1 MAKFGIGA
9 RAIDLL
15 GRQQVAGTPTAI
27 SELFKNAHDAYAR
40 NMVVDFYR
48 VRNLLVLRDD
58 GVGMSRRDFETRWLT
73 AATDSK
79 RDSGYMPPPTAD
91 PDQPPRPVMGEKGI
105 GRLAI
110 AVLGKQVLVL
120 SRQKSRGMAN
130 PLVVAL
136 LHWDVF
142 SLPNVQLGDIE
153 IPLRELEGGL
163 LPDRAIVSDMVEEA
177 IRNLAY
183 LRKNTDPRLAD
194 QIIDDLLRFDVDP
207 HSLASVM
214 MEGPDLRDDGHGTHF
229 YILPTNETLALDVD
243 EVVDDEKATP
253 MQKAL
258 LGFSNTM
265 VPGHTPPP
273 MRTAFRDHKGG
284 GLWEDIIGSNN
295 FFSPEDFKNSDHQVS
310 GAFDEHGQFSGSI
323 RVFNGEARPLRIH
336 WPNGRGQPTKCG
348 PFTLSFAYVQG
359 TARETHLPRDRWNEV
374 IGKLN
379 RIGGLYL
386 YRDNIRILPY
396 GDSDYDFLDIERR
409 RTKHAGYYFFSYR
422 RMLGVIE
429 TTRKENANLVE
440 KAGREGFQA
449 NAAYKEFRAILE
461 NFFIQLAAEF
471 FREGGTSS
479 DEFFALREENAKNFE
494 ILKKREQQIS
504 TQRRKLSQSL
514 EKFFTKMAD
523 SAFEDGVNDI
533 VAAVEHR
540 ISALSAGELE
550 PGEIRRMES
559 AALAEI
565 MSISQDSRIV
575 RPRAIGLTKEQTRQ
589 WASYEVQ
596 RGNLE
601 SGTYA
606 PAVERVRMAFAA
618 AKERLGMA
626 DQARQLAFET
636 ISDIS
641 SDSQRQMRKLSSD
654 VRADADGFHERIV
667 QITKESIR
675 TVRTAIEDKLIAFER
690 EAASDMTPEEISR
703 VQSSIE
709 AHIKA
714 VTDQQSDILQKI
726 ASDIASLSNDGP
738 SMGDLLT
745 AMETDLEDRRDRE
758 EQSMRLAQ
766 MGQAI
771 GIVHHEFSAAIRTVR
786 RNVRRLESW
795 ANRNEKFRQVYDDV
809 TQSYA
814 HLDSYLS
821 LFAPLSRGLDQ
832 TKRVIRGSEVAG
844 YLMELLGD
852 RLRRHEVEMSATQNF
867 QDTEIVAFVSTI
879 YPAFV
884 NLVDNALYWLNHG
897 QYVDRETAVGP
908 KRITLDR
915 QGGSLIV
922 SDTGSGVM
930 PGDEYAIFETGFS
943 RKPGGTGLGLSITHD
958 VLERQG
964 FQLSL
969 DQYEKGKGAT
979 FRIRIPDDAIPENSH
994 DL

>member
-40 NMVVDFYR
+40 NIVVDFYR
-48 VRNLLVLRDD
+48 VKNLLVLRDD

-79 RDSGYMPPPTAD
+79 RESGYMPPPEAD
-91 PDQPPRPVMGEKGI
+91 PDQPLRPVMGEKGI

-120 SRQKSRGMAN
+120 TRQKSPDASK

-142 SLPNVQLGDIE
+142 SLPNIQLGDIE
-153 IPLRELEGGL
+153 IPLRELEGGT
-163 LPDRAIVSDMVEEA
+163 LPDRVIVSEMVQEA
-177 IRNLAY
+177 VRNLEH
-183 LRKNTDPRLAD
+183 LSKDTDPKLAE
-194 QIIDDLLRFDVDP
+194 QIIEDLRRFDVDP
-207 HSLASVM
+207 ASLASVM
-214 MEGPDLRDDGHGTHF
+214 LEGPDLRGKGYGTHF

-243 EVVDDEKATP
+243 EVAEDEKATP

-284 GLWEDIIGSNN
+284 GLWEDIIGSNQ
-295 FFSPEDFKNSDHQVS
+295 FFTPQDFESSDHQVS

-323 RVFNGEARPLRIH
+323 RVFNGEVRPLRIH
-336 WPNGRGQPTKCG
+336 WPNGKGQPTKCG

-359 TARETHLPRDRWNEV
+359 TARETLLPRDRWNEM

-429 TTRKENANLVE
+429 TTKRANANLVE

-494 ILKKREQQIS
+494 ILKKREQQIA
-504 TQRRKLSQSL
+504 TQRRKLSRSL
-514 EKFFTKMAD
+514 EWFFEKMAER
-523 SAFEDGVNDI
+523 SFEDGVHDV
-533 VAAVEHR
+533 VASIESRLAR
-540 ISALSAGELE
+540 LSEGEID

-559 AALAEI
+559 SALAEI
-565 MSISQDSRIV
+565 AAISRDSRIV
-575 RPRAIGLTKEQTRQ
+575 RPRAVGLTKEQSRQ
-589 WASYEVQ
+589 WASYEAQ
-596 RGNLE
+596 RSQLE
-601 SGTYA
+601 NSVYL
-606 PAVERVRMAFAA
+606 PAMDRVRSAFAA
-618 AKERLGMA
+618 AKDRLGMA
-626 DQARQLAFET
+626 DQARQLAYET
-636 ISDIS
+636 ISEIS
-641 SDSQRQMRKLSSD
+641 LDSQRQMRKLSSD
-654 VRADADGFHERIV
+654 VRSDADGFHERVV
-667 QITKESIR
+667 QLTKDSIR
-675 TVRTAIEDKLIAFER
+675 TVREAIEGKLIAFER
-690 EAASDMTPEEISR
+690 EASANMTPEQISR
-703 VQSSIE
+703 IQSSIE
-709 AHIKA
+709 AEIRS
-714 VTDQQSDILQKI
+714 VTERQSEILQKI
-726 ASDIASLSNDGP
+726 ASDIASVASDGP
-738 SMGDLLT
+738 RMDELLT

-758 EQSMRLAQ
+758 ELSMRLAQ

-795 ANRNEKFRQVYDDV
+795 ADRNEKFRKVYDDI

-832 TKRVIRGSEVAG
+832 TKRVIRGSEVTS

-852 RLRRHEVEMSATQNF
+852 RLRRHNVELIATSDF
-867 QDTEIVAFVSTI
+867 QGTEIEAFVSTI

-884 NLVDNALYWLNHG
+884 NLVDNSIYWLNHG
-897 QYVDRETAVGP
+897 QYLDTGTASNQRP
-908 KRITLDR
+908 KRVILDR
-915 QGGSLIV
+915 QDNSLLI
-922 SDTGSGVM
+922 SDSGPGVL
-930 PGDEYAIFETGFS
+930 PGDEYAVFETGFS

-958 VLERQG
+958 VLNRQG
-964 FQLSL
+964 FQLTL
-969 DQYEKGKGAT
+969 DLYEKGEGAT
-979 FRIRIPDDAIPENSH
+979 FRIRIPDDAILEDSP
-994 DL
+994 